1 MTVQT
6 GGLLT
11 EAQRGEISCPRSHSK
26 SVKNPSEFIL
36 PTNTLNAIYVPGTRV
51 TAVVKM
57 DKHICSPEADVLME
71 GNRQ

>member
-51 TAVVKM
+51 TPVNILGKLL
-57 DKHICSPEADVLME
+57 VLME
-71 GNRQ
+71 IIS